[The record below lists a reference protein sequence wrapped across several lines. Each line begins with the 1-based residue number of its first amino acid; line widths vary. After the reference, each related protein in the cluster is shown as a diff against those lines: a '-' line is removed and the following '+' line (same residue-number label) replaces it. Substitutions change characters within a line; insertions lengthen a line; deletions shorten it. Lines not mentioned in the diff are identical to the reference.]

1 MRELEVKILNIDL
14 EKMEEKIKSLGAKL
28 ISKEIQIN
36 ILIDREDNYIEDQ
49 LDSYLRIRETKY
61 ILDKKTK
68 ITLTM
73 KQNIAREGIRENI
86 ETNIDISDKEAMITL
101 LDKLGY
107 HVKDKGEK
115 KRTSYSL
122 NGARLDL
129 DIWDK
134 STYPDP
140 YMEIEV
146 SSEDKLDQIIKLL
159 NIKKDNISIKSI
171 LELRREKNLL

>member
-14 EKMEEKIKSLGAKL
+14 KKMEEKIKSLGGQL
-28 ISKEIQIN
+28 ISKEVQIN
-36 ILIDREDNYIEDQ
+36 TLIDREDNYIEEK
-49 LDSYLRIRETKY
+49 LDSYLRIRESKN
-61 ILDKKTK
+61 ILDGNTK

-73 KQNIAREGIRENI
+73 KENIARQGIRENI
-86 ETNIDISDKEAMITL
+86 ETNIDISDKDSMIFL

-107 HVKDKGEK
+107 RVKDQGQKN
-115 KRTSYSL
+115 RTSYSL
-122 NGARLDL
+122 DGARLDL
-129 DIWDK
+129 DIWDP

-146 SSEDKLDQIIKLL
+146 ESEYKLEEIIKLL
-159 NIKKDNISIKSI
+159 DIEEKNISIKSI